1 MRKQDLSKMF
11 FRKSKSPFI
20 GKDEWFDNL
29 SEREIKKLFEDIDV
43 PDYNTVEIIGVQI
56 LETDSINFKNAHGQI
71 VNKARGIGTDKE
83 NVRLLTDSIEHHGW
97 DVRHVPPIV
106 EESDS
111 SLYDGYSR
119 HESVSNVGKK
129 TSPYLVVRRKPCYT
143 IEDVIDE
150 VGLGAN
156 NHSQSK
162 RHNILDFKKRFAAYI
177 IRKEQEGVVVTTS
190 DGIKWFDSIP
200 NSFSDSTVKDAVED
214 VFRTRKAKDTMESFT
229 KKQAEKKGK
238 SLLKLGPKDTVFAF
252 GKRPSKDGRS
262 HYRKR
267 LIADVLEHF
276 AETGEIPKLVGYT
289 EKYSAEDVEV
299 ARQELLNEI
308 DNINKMFMQFIGAYK
323 ATKGTFELFQFKGF
337 IPQVIDEET
346 DLIN

>member
-177 IRKEQEGVVVTTS
+177 IRKEQEGVTITTS

-200 NSFSDSTVKDAVED
+200 NSFSDSTVKDAVEG

-229 KKQAEKKGK
+229 KKQAEKKAK
-238 SLLKLGPKDTVFAF
+238 TLLNLGPKDTVFAYA
-252 GKRPSKDGRS
+252 KRPSKDGRS
-262 HYRKR
+262 HYKKR
-267 LIADVLEHF
+267 LISDILEYYSKNG
-276 AETGEIPKLVGYT
+276 TVPKIVGFT
-289 EKYSAEDVEV
+289 EKYSAEEVEE
-299 ARQELLNEI
+299 ARKELI
-308 DNINKMFMQFIGAYK
+308 DEVEKVNNMFNQIYGALK
-323 ATKGTFELFQFKGF
+323 IHKGGFKLVDFEGF
-337 IPQVIDEET
+337 IPQVLDEET
-346 DLIN
+346 DMVN